1 MSRALKL
8 SEDLRPVSEL
18 KSKSSEVVRQV
29 EATGR
34 PVVLT
39 RHGKGVAVV
48 LSLAAYEEL
57 EASAVREELRAAV
70 AAGEEQHAAGDLFS
84 NDEVMAHLDEW
95 SGGE

>member
-1 MSRALKL
+1 MSRAVKL

-18 KSKSSEVVRQV
+18 KSQSGDILRQV
-29 EATGR
+29 QRTGR

-57 EASAVREELRAAV
+57 EASAAREDLRMAV
-70 AAGEEQHAAGDLFS
+70 AEAEGQYASGEVVRG
-84 NDEVMAHLDEW
+84 DEVMKRLDDW
-95 SGGE
+95 AVGE